1 MTEWTEG
8 RIKSFITSTI
18 RAGFRRWPP
27 KFRVLEKA
35 ATGKQVNETTGR
47 VAMHYKCADCKKKFP
62 GKEVQVDHKKPV
74 VGPEGFT
81 TWDDFIDNL
90 FCSED
95 NLQVLCKG
103 CHSVKTKEETAQR
116 SKTRKKK

>member
-1 MTEWTEG
+1 MSEWTEG

-35 ATGKQVNETTGR
+35 ASGKKINEATGR
-47 VAMHYKCADCKKKFP
+47 VAMHYKCASCKGHFP
-62 GKEVQVDHKKPV
+62 SKDVQVDHKKPV

-81 TWDDFIDNL
+81 TWDDFIDRL
-90 FCSED
+90 FCTEE
-95 NLQVLCKG
+95 NLQVLCKE
-103 CHSVKTKEETAQR
+103 CHSIKTKKETAQR
-116 SKTRKKK
+116 AKKRKK